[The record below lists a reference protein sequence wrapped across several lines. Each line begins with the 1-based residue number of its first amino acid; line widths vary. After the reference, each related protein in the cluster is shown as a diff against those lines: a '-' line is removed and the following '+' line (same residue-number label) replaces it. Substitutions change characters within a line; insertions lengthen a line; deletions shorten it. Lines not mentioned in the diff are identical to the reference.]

1 MKIVREVEKR
11 ARERLV
17 TRACE
22 SRLCP
27 RSAVANGVAAAG
39 GASPSPPPP
48 PPVGPSL
55 SPSLGSKAQAWLRGS
70 PMVGAEGEVCQG
82 GAQGCQWAR
91 SGWSGPPAPGVRK
104 GPGGALRH
112 SGGEEGKLRWCR
124 LLAWASSLLPSQVSP
139 RLDKLLT
146 H

>member
-48 PPVGPSL
+48 PPAGPSL

-82 GAQGCQWAR
+82 GAQGCQWHAVV
-91 SGWSGPPAPGVRK
+91 GAGPPPRASGR
-104 GPGGALRH
+104 GPEGPCVTV
-112 SGGEEGKLRWCR
+112 EERRGN
-124 LLAWASSLLPSQVSP
+124 
-139 RLDKLLT
+139 
-146 H
+146 